1 MKKLRFKFQFA
12 LFLLIVIVFIGLGFS
27 LGQLF
32 KNLYLETYH
41 KQFQKQGHLI
51 AHQIE
56 NYGGI
61 AHLNESDFNQ
71 IQNIIDTRISI
82 LNMDGNIIFDSGKD
96 KDFYYKH
103 DDVVTDIINS
113 VHKEEHGI
121 KHIGRGFHITY
132 YWEII
137 GDIEQPNGILIMA
150 TAHDTLSEAYQK
162 LWLILTI
169 VLTIAFLV
177 ILLIS
182 SRIIS
187 SFTRPVESAVKTAIE
202 LAKGNYHA
210 RTYEDYNSDFSML
223 NTSINILARNL
234 QRITKEQ
241 EMHND
246 RLITVI
252 ENMGIPLVLIDD
264 KGFLKMTNQIYND
277 VFRVTDEEVIEKNYL
292 DVIEHIEI
300 KQIVEEVFLTEQKIR
315 KQIIVPIGIHRKHF
329 EVYGAPIISF
339 HNEWKGI
346 VLVFHDITD
355 IKKLEQI
362 RKDFVANV
370 SHELK
375 TPITSIKGFSETLL
389 DGAMYDEKTL
399 ESFLK
404 IILKESDRLKSLTQD
419 LLELSKIEQEGFK
432 LNIGTVNC
440 LELINEV
447 KESLNK
453 KADDKQIQFEVHGE
467 EVVIEGDQPR
477 LQQVFV
483 NLISNALAYTP
494 PKGRVDVYIKDM
506 RDKVEISV
514 KDTGIGIRKEE
525 IPRVFERFYRVDK
538 ARSRYSGGTGLGLA
552 IVKHLIEAH
561 HGEIYVSSKQGKGS
575 TFTVKLLKK
584 FPD

>member
-51 AHQIE
+51 AQQIE

-82 LNMDGNIIFDSGKD
+82 LNMDGNIIFDSGKEE
-96 KDFYYKH
+96 DFYYKH

-121 KHIGRGFHITY
+121 EHIGRGFHITY
-132 YWEII
+132 YWKII
-137 GDIEQPNGILIMA
+137 GDIEQPDGILILA
-150 TAHDTLSEAYQK
+150 TSHDTLSEAYQK
-162 LWLILTI
+162 LWLILSI

-277 VFRVTDEEVIEKNYL
+277 VFRVTDEEVIGKNYL

-404 IILKESDRLKSLTQD
+404 IILKESDRLKSLTHD
-419 LLELSKIEQEGFK
+419 LLELSRIEQEGFK

-440 LELINEV
+440 LELINEI

-494 PKGRVDVYIKDM
+494 PKGRVDVYIKDLQ
-506 RDKVEISV
+506 DEVEISV
-514 KDTGIGIRKEE
+514 KDTGIGINKEE
-525 IPRVFERFYRVDK
+525 IPRIFERFYRVDK

-552 IVKHLIEAH
+552 IVKHLVEAH

-575 TFTVKLLKK
+575 TFTVKLLKI

>member
-51 AHQIE
+51 AQQIE

-329 EVYGAPIISF
+329 EIYGAPIISF

-494 PKGRVDVYIKDM
+494 PKGRVDVYIKDLQ
-506 RDKVEISV
+506 DEVEISV
-514 KDTGIGIRKEE
+514 KDTGIGINKEE
-525 IPRVFERFYRVDK
+525 IPRIFERFYRVDK

>member
-51 AHQIE
+51 AQQIE

-277 VFRVTDEEVIEKNYL
+277 LFRVTDEEVIEKNYL

-514 KDTGIGIRKEE
+514 KDTGIGINKEE
-525 IPRVFERFYRVDK
+525 IPRIFERFYRVDK

>member
-51 AHQIE
+51 AQQIE

-514 KDTGIGIRKEE
+514 KDTGIGINKEE
-525 IPRVFERFYRVDK
+525 IPRIFERFYRVDK

>member
-51 AHQIE
+51 AQQIE

>member
-51 AHQIE
+51 AQQIE

-575 TFTVKLLKK
+575 TFTVKLLKN

>member
-41 KQFQKQGHLI
+41 KQFQKQGHLV
-51 AHQIE
+51 AQQIE

-61 AHLNESDFNQ
+61 GHLNESDFNQ
-71 IQNIIDTRISI
+71 IQSMIDTRISI

-552 IVKHLIEAH
+552 IVKHLVEAH

>member
-51 AHQIE
+51 AQQIE
-56 NYGGI
+56 NHGGI

-483 NLISNALAYTP
+483 NLLSNALAYTP
-494 PKGRVDVYIKDM
+494 PKGRVDVYIKDLQ
-506 RDKVEISV
+506 DEVEISV
-514 KDTGIGIRKEE
+514 KDTGIGINKEE
-525 IPRVFERFYRVDK
+525 ISRIFERFYRVDK

-552 IVKHLIEAH
+552 IVKHLVEAH

>member
-51 AHQIE
+51 AQQIE

-494 PKGRVDVYIKDM
+494 PKGRVDVYIKDLQ
-506 RDKVEISV
+506 DEVEISV
-514 KDTGIGIRKEE
+514 KDTGIGINKEE
-525 IPRVFERFYRVDK
+525 IPRIFERFYRVDK

>member
-51 AHQIE
+51 AQQIE

-494 PKGRVDVYIKDM
+494 PKGRVDVYIKDLQ
-506 RDKVEISV
+506 DEVEISV
-514 KDTGIGIRKEE
+514 KDTGIGINKEE
-525 IPRVFERFYRVDK
+525 ISRIFERFYRVDK

-552 IVKHLIEAH
+552 IVKHLVEAH

>member
-41 KQFQKQGHLI
+41 KQFQKQGHLV
-51 AHQIE
+51 AQQIE

-61 AHLNESDFNQ
+61 GHLNESDFNQ
-71 IQNIIDTRISI
+71 IQSMIDTRISI

-150 TAHDTLSEAYQK
+150 TAHDTLREAYQK
-162 LWLILTI
+162 LWLILSI

-187 SFTRPVESAVKTAIE
+187 SFTRPVESAVKAAIE

-277 VFRVTDEEVIEKNYL
+277 VFRVTDEEVIGKNYL

-404 IILKESDRLKSLTQD
+404 IILKESDRLKSLTHD
-419 LLELSKIEQEGFK
+419 LLELSRIEQEGFK

-440 LELINEV
+440 LELINEI

-453 KADDKQIQFEVHGE
+453 KADDKQIQLEVHGE

-494 PKGRVDVYIKDM
+494 PKGRVDVYIKDLQ
-506 RDKVEISV
+506 DEVEISV
-514 KDTGIGIRKEE
+514 KDTGIGINKEE
-525 IPRVFERFYRVDK
+525 IPRIFERFYRVDK

-552 IVKHLIEAH
+552 IVKHLVEAH
-561 HGEIYVSSKQGKGS
+561 HGEICVTSKQGKGS
-575 TFTVKLLKK
+575 TFTVRLLKK